1 MDNVFWLN
9 DPNVLVSSFSIWPMP
24 HMNKNDKFNA
34 ISRLIFIMTFLGI
47 FITKSVNLLITGV
60 ITLAVIA
67 FLYYA
72 KDKPNEIV
80 KENFSNPCPG
90 PHYKSVPDNPLSN
103 VQLPEIQFN
112 PTRNKAPLANTKK
125 QEKTINQNT
134 KEMIINTSFK
144 DDPELGKKLF
154 KDLGDKINFDRSMLN
169 FNTTANTT
177 IPNDQKGFAEFCY
190 GDMPSCKEGSALA
203 CEKEAFKYLPG

>member
-1 MDNVFWLN
+1 MDNVFWVN
-9 DPNVLVSSFSIWPMP
+9 DPNVLVTSFSIWPMP

-34 ISRLIFIMTFLGI
+34 ISRLILIITLLGVFL
-47 FITKSVNLLITGV
+47 TKSVNLLITGI

-72 KDKPNEIV
+72 KDKKADV
-80 KENFSNPCPG
+80 KENFTNACKG
-90 PHYKSVPDNPLSN
+90 PLYKSVPDNPLGN

-112 PTRNKAPLANTKK
+112 PTRDKAPLAATKK

-154 KDLGDKINFDRSMLN
+154 KDLGDEINFDRSMLN
-169 FNTTANTT
+169 FHTMANTT

-203 CEKEAFKYLPG
+203 CEKDAFKYIPG

>member
-1 MDNVFWLN
+1 MDNMFWAN

-34 ISRLIFIMTFLGI
+34 ISRLILLMTLIGVFL
-47 FITKSVNLLITGV
+47 TKSINLLITGA

-72 KDKPNEIV
+72 KDKKGDV
-80 KENFSNPCPG
+80 KENFTNSCPG
-90 PHYKSVPDNPLSN
+90 PHYKSVPDNPLGN

-112 PTRNKAPLANTKK
+112 PTRDKAPLAATKK

-154 KDLGDKINFDRSMLN
+154 KDLGDEINFDRSMLN
-169 FNTTANTT
+169 FHTTANTT

-190 GDMPSCKEGSALA
+190 GDMPSCKDGSALA
-203 CEKEAFKYLPG
+203 CEKGAFKYIPD

>member
-1 MDNVFWLN
+1 MENVFWVN
-9 DPNVLVSSFSIWPMP
+9 DPNVLVTSFSIWPMP

-34 ISRLIFIMTFLGI
+34 ISRLILMMTLLGVFL
-47 FITKSVNLLITGV
+47 TKSTNLLITGV

-72 KDKPNEIV
+72 KDKTPEV
-80 KENFSNPCPG
+80 KESFTNVCKG
-90 PHYKSVPDNPLSN
+90 PVYKSVPDNPLSN

-112 PTRNKAPLANTKK
+112 PTRDKAPLAATKK

-154 KDLGDKINFDRSMLN
+154 KDLGDELTFDRSMIP
-169 FNTTANTT
+169 FYTTANTT

-190 GDMPSCKEGSALA
+190 GDMPSCKDGSAMA
-203 CEKEAFKYLPG
+203 CEKGAFKYIPG

>member
-1 MDNVFWLN
+1 MDNVFWVN
-9 DPNVLVSSFSIWPMP
+9 NPNVLVTSFSIWPMP

-34 ISRLIFIMTFLGI
+34 ISRLILIITLLGVFL
-47 FITKSVNLLITGV
+47 TKSVNLLITGI

-72 KDKPNEIV
+72 KDKKADV
-80 KENFSNPCPG
+80 KENFTNACKG
-90 PHYKSVPDNPLSN
+90 PLYKSVPDNPLGN

-112 PTRNKAPLANTKK
+112 PTRDKAPLAATKK

-154 KDLGDKINFDRSMLN
+154 KDLGDEINFDRSMLN
-169 FNTTANTT
+169 FHTMANTT

-203 CEKEAFKYLPG
+203 CEKDAFKYIPG

>member
-1 MDNVFWLN
+1 MENVFWVN
-9 DPNVLVSSFSIWPMP
+9 DPNVLVANFSIWPMP

-34 ISRLIFIMTFLGI
+34 ISRLILMMTLLGV
-47 FITKSVNLLITGV
+47 FITRSMNLLITGV

-72 KDKPNEIV
+72 KDKKADV
-80 KENFSNPCPG
+80 KESFTNACTG
-90 PHYKSVPDNPLSN
+90 PYYKSVPDNPLGN

-112 PTRNKAPLANTKK
+112 PTRDKAPLAASKK

-154 KDLGDKINFDRSMLN
+154 KDLGDELTFDRSMLN

-177 IPNDQKGFAEFCY
+177 IPNDQNGFAKFCY
-190 GDMPSCKEGSALA
+190 GDMPSCKDGSAMA
-203 CEKEAFKYLPG
+203 CEKGAFKYIPG

>member
-1 MDNVFWLN
+1 MENVFWVN
-9 DPNVLVSSFSIWPMP
+9 DPNVLVTSFSIWPMP

-34 ISRLIFIMTFLGI
+34 ISRLILIMTLLGVFL
-47 FITKSVNLLITGV
+47 TKSTNLLITGV

-72 KDKPNEIV
+72 KDKTPEV
-80 KENFSNPCPG
+80 KESFTNACSG
-90 PHYKSVPDNPLSN
+90 PLYKSVPDNPLSN

-112 PTRNKAPLANTKK
+112 PTRDKAPLAATKK

-154 KDLGDKINFDRSMLN
+154 KDLGDEINFDRSMLN
-169 FNTTANTT
+169 FHTTANTT

-190 GDMPSCKEGSALA
+190 GDMPSCKDGSAMA
-203 CEKEAFKYLPG
+203 CEKGVFKYIPG

>member
-1 MDNVFWLN
+1 MDNVFWVN
-9 DPNVLVSSFSIWPMP
+9 DPNVLVTSFSIWPMP
-24 HMNKNDKFNA
+24 HMNKNEKFNA
-34 ISRLIFIMTFLGI
+34 ISRLILILTLVGVFL
-47 FITKSVNLLITGV
+47 TKSVNLLITGV

-72 KDKPNEIV
+72 KDKTPEV
-80 KENFSNPCPG
+80 KESFTNSCSG
-90 PHYKSVPDNPLSN
+90 PHYKSEPDNPLCN

-112 PTRNKAPLANTKK
+112 PTRDKAPLAATKK

-154 KDLGDKINFDRSMLN
+154 KDLGDEINFDRSMLN
-169 FNTTANTT
+169 FHTTANTT

-190 GDMPSCKEGSALA
+190 GDMPSCKDGSAMA
-203 CEKEAFKYLPG
+203 CEKDAFKYIPG

>member
-1 MDNVFWLN
+1 MENVFWVN
-9 DPNVLVSSFSIWPMP
+9 DPNVLVANFSIWPMP

-34 ISRLIFIMTFLGI
+34 ISRLILIITLLGVFL
-47 FITKSVNLLITGV
+47 TKSTNLLITGV

-72 KDKPNEIV
+72 KDKTPEV
-80 KENFSNPCPG
+80 KENFTNACKG
-90 PHYKSVPDNPLSN
+90 PFYKSVPDNPLGN

-112 PTRNKAPLANTKK
+112 PTRDKAPLAATKK

-154 KDLGDKINFDRSMLN
+154 KDLGDEINFDRSMLN
-169 FNTTANTT
+169 FHTTANTT

-190 GDMPSCKEGSALA
+190 GDMPSCKDGSALA
-203 CEKEAFKYLPG
+203 CEKGAFKYIPG

>member
-1 MDNVFWLN
+1 MENVFWVN
-9 DPNVLVSSFSIWPMP
+9 DPNVLVTSFSIWPMP
-24 HMNKNDKFNA
+24 HMNKNEKFNA
-34 ISRLIFIMTFLGI
+34 ISRLILILTLVGVFL
-47 FITKSVNLLITGV
+47 TQSVNLLITGV

-72 KDKPNEIV
+72 KDKKAEV
-80 KENFSNPCPG
+80 KENFSNADAG
-90 PHYKSVPDNPLSN
+90 PHYKSVPNNPLGN

-112 PTRNKAPLANTKK
+112 PTREKAPLAATKK

-154 KDLGDKINFDRSMLN
+154 KDLGDEINFDRSMLN
-169 FNTTANTT
+169 FHTTANTT

-190 GDMPSCKEGSALA
+190 GDMPSCKEGSAMA
-203 CEKEAFKYLPG
+203 CEKDAFKYIPG

>member
-1 MDNVFWLN
+1 MDNVFWVN

-34 ISRLIFIMTFLGI
+34 ISRLILMMTLLGV
-47 FITKSVNLLITGV
+47 FITRSTNLLITGV

-72 KDKPNEIV
+72 KDKKADV
-80 KENFSNPCPG
+80 KENFTNVCKG
-90 PHYKSVPDNPLSN
+90 PVYKSVPDNPLGN

-112 PTRNKAPLANTKK
+112 PTRDKAPLAATKK

-154 KDLGDKINFDRSMLN
+154 KDLGDELTFDRSMIP
-169 FNTTANTT
+169 FYTTANTT
-177 IPNDQKGFAEFCY
+177 IPNDQNGFAKFCY
-190 GDMPSCKEGSALA
+190 GDMPSCKDGSAMA
-203 CEKEAFKYLPG
+203 CEKRAFKYIPG

>member
-1 MDNVFWLN
+1 MENVFWVN

-34 ISRLIFIMTFLGI
+34 ISRLILMMTLLGVFL
-47 FITKSVNLLITGV
+47 TKSTNLLITGV

-72 KDKPNEIV
+72 KDKTPDI
-80 KENFSNPCPG
+80 KESFTNACKG
-90 PHYKSVPDNPLSN
+90 PVYKSVPDNPLSN

-112 PTRNKAPLANTKK
+112 PTRDKAPLAATKK

-154 KDLGDKINFDRSMLN
+154 KDLGDELTFDRSMIP
-169 FNTTANTT
+169 FYTTANTT
-177 IPNDQKGFAEFCY
+177 VPNDQKGFAEFCY
-190 GDMPSCKEGSALA
+190 GDMPSCKDGSAMA
-203 CEKEAFKYLPG
+203 CEKGAFKYIPG

>member
-1 MDNVFWLN
+1 MDNVFWVN

-34 ISRLIFIMTFLGI
+34 ISRLILMMTLLGV
-47 FITKSVNLLITGV
+47 FITRSTNLLITGV

-72 KDKPNEIV
+72 KDKKADV
-80 KENFSNPCPG
+80 KENFTNVCKG
-90 PHYKSVPDNPLSN
+90 PVYKSVPDNPLGN

-112 PTRNKAPLANTKK
+112 PTRDKAPLAATKK

-154 KDLGDKINFDRSMLN
+154 KDLGDELTFDRSMIP
-169 FNTTANTT
+169 FYTTANTT
-177 IPNDQKGFAEFCY
+177 IPNDQNGFAKFCY
-190 GDMPSCKEGSALA
+190 GDMPSCKDGSAMA
-203 CEKEAFKYLPG
+203 CEKGAFKYIPG

>member
-1 MDNVFWLN
+1 MDNVFWVN
-9 DPNVLVSSFSIWPMP
+9 NPNVLVTSFSIWPMP

-34 ISRLIFIMTFLGI
+34 ISRLILMMTLLGV
-47 FITKSVNLLITGV
+47 FITRSMNLLITGV

-72 KDKPNEIV
+72 KDKKTDV
-80 KENFSNPCPG
+80 KESFTNACTG
-90 PHYKSVPDNPLSN
+90 PYYKSVPDNPLGN

-112 PTRNKAPLANTKK
+112 PTRDKAPLAATKK

-154 KDLGDKINFDRSMLN
+154 KDLGDEINFDRSMLN
-169 FNTTANTT
+169 FHTMANTT

-203 CEKEAFKYLPG
+203 CEKDAFKYIPG

>member
-1 MDNVFWLN
+1 MENVFLVN
-9 DPNVLVSSFSIWPMP
+9 DQNVLVTSFSIWPMP

-34 ISRLIFIMTFLGI
+34 ISRLILIMTLLGVFL
-47 FITKSVNLLITGV
+47 TKSTNLLITGV

-72 KDKPNEIV
+72 KDKTPEV
-80 KENFSNPCPG
+80 KESFTNACSG
-90 PHYKSVPDNPLSN
+90 PLYKSVPDNPLSN

-112 PTRNKAPLANTKK
+112 PTRDKAPLAATKK

-154 KDLGDKINFDRSMLN
+154 KDLGDEINFDRSMLN
-169 FNTTANTT
+169 FHTTANTT

-190 GDMPSCKEGSALA
+190 GDMPSCKDGSAMA
-203 CEKEAFKYLPG
+203 CEKGAFKYIPG

>member
-1 MDNVFWLN
+1 MDNVFWVN

-34 ISRLIFIMTFLGI
+34 ISRLILMMTLLGV
-47 FITKSVNLLITGV
+47 FITRSTNLLITGV

-72 KDKPNEIV
+72 KDKKADV
-80 KENFSNPCPG
+80 KENFTNVCKG
-90 PHYKSVPDNPLSN
+90 PVYKSVPDNPLGN

-112 PTRNKAPLANTKK
+112 PTRDKAPLAATKK

-154 KDLGDKINFDRSMLN
+154 KDLGDELTFDRSMLN

-177 IPNDQKGFAEFCY
+177 IPNDQNGFAKFCY
-190 GDMPSCKEGSALA
+190 GDMPSCKDGSAMA
-203 CEKEAFKYLPG
+203 CEKRAFKYIPG

>member
-1 MDNVFWLN
+1 MENVFWVN
-9 DPNVLVSSFSIWPMP
+9 DPNVLVANFSIWPMP

-34 ISRLIFIMTFLGI
+34 ISRLILIITLLGVFL
-47 FITKSVNLLITGV
+47 TKSVNLLITGI

-72 KDKPNEIV
+72 KDKKADV
-80 KENFSNPCPG
+80 KENFTNACKG
-90 PHYKSVPDNPLSN
+90 PVYKSVPDNPLSN

-112 PTRNKAPLANTKK
+112 PTRDKAPLAATKK

-154 KDLGDKINFDRSMLN
+154 KDLGDEINFDRSMLN
-169 FNTTANTT
+169 FHTMANTT

-203 CEKEAFKYLPG
+203 CEKDAFKYIPG